1 MQVAP
6 HGLLGQSWDGDSIAV
21 DGATDDYH
29 QRRAMLK
36 TTAQAEGAIEGVASD
51 YRLASPFAT
60 AFKFSRFDA
69 TAPVPPRNVS
79 ALTGRKRRR
88 GSRADAAR
96 SSERGGGAA
105 LVPAPRG

>member
-1 MQVAP
+1 MCNRRVRSSAP
-6 HGLLGQSWDGDSIAV
+6 ND
-21 DGATDDYH
+21 
-29 QRRAMLK
+29 RRA
-36 TTAQAEGAIEGVASD
+36 ARQAEGAIEGEAAD
-51 YRLASPFAT
+51 YALPSPFAT
-60 AFKFSRFDA
+60 AFKYSRFDA